1 LIFLSIASAL
11 GIVALLLAG
20 GIAYQW
26 RGLQQD
32 RNRHLPPGRFV
43 TVANRRLH
51 VHETGSGRPAVIF
64 ESGLASS
71 SLSWYPV
78 QQLVAERTR
87 AVSYDR
93 AGIGWSDEDTSP
105 RTVQGM
111 IDDLAEVLKNS
122 GIRPPYVL
130 VGHSFGALLVRAYAS
145 LRREDIAGLVLVD
158 PVSLDLWADCSE
170 ENRRRLRLGA
180 KLSRRGVFLAN
191 IGVVRLALASLASG
205 KTRFSKAVAKASA
218 GKAMGTMGRLTGVVQ
233 KLPSSLIPSV
243 QSHWSQ
249 AKSFRAMAEYLEILP
264 RCAAEV
270 RATEIAS
277 DLPMT
282 ILSAANATAQELGE
296 RELWAQ
302 RSIRGRHVQIAG
314 STHWIHLEH
323 PEEVASAILELV
335 KSDPQGSDL
344 NSTS

>member
-1 LIFLSIASAL
+1 M
-11 GIVALLLAG
+11 LLAA

-26 RGLQQD
+26 RGLRSD
-32 RNRHLPPGRFV
+32 RRTHRPPGRFV
-43 TVANRRLH
+43 TVGNRRLH
-51 VHETGSGRPAVIF
+51 VYESGCGEPAVVF

-78 QQLVAERTR
+78 QQIVAETTR

-93 AGIGWSDEDTSP
+93 AGIGWSDEGRAP
-105 RTVQGM
+105 RTLSGM
-111 IDDLAEVLKNS
+111 IDDLAEVLRSS

-145 LRREDIAGLVLVD
+145 ARPEQVAGLVLVD
-158 PVSLDLWADCSE
+158 PVSLDLWADCSA
-170 ENRRRLRLGA
+170 ENQRRLQLGA

-191 IGVVRLALASLASG
+191 IGLVRFALAALASG
-205 KTRFSKAVAKASA
+205 KTRMSRVVAKASA
-218 GKAMGTMGRLTGVVQ
+218 GKAMGTMSRLTGVVQ
-233 KLPSSLIPSV
+233 KLPASLRPSV

-270 RATEIAS
+270 RKVE
-277 DLPMT
+277 LPSKLPLT
-282 ILSAANATAQELGE
+282 ILSASNATTAEVGE

-302 RSIRGRHVQIAG
+302 NSDRGRHSQIPD

-323 PEEVASAILELV
+323 PGQVAAAILDLV
-335 KSDPQGSDL
+335 RSVRDDSERE
-344 NSTS
+344 SAR

>member
-1 LIFLSIASAL
+1 LIFLSVASAL

-20 GIAYQW
+20 GVAYQW
-26 RGLQQD
+26 RGLRHD
-32 RNRHLPPGRFV
+32 RRRHLPPGRFI

-78 QQLVAERTR
+78 QQLVAARTR

-93 AGIGWSDEDTSP
+93 AGIGWSDEDPSP
-105 RTVQGM
+105 RTVSGM
-111 IDDLAEVLKNS
+111 INDLAAVLKGLEIS
-122 GIRPPYVL
+122 PPYIL
-130 VGHSFGALLVRAYAS
+130 VGHSFGALLIRAYAS
-145 LRREDIAGLVLVD
+145 LKRDDIAGLVLVD

-170 ENRRRLRLGA
+170 TNQRKLRLGA
-180 KLSRRGVFLAN
+180 KLSKRGVFLAN
-191 IGVVRLALASLASG
+191 IGVVRLALTALASG
-205 KTRFSKAVAKASA
+205 KTRLSRTVAKASA
-218 GKAMGTMGRLTGVVQ
+218 GKAMGTMSRLTGVVQ
-233 KLPSSLIPSV
+233 KLPSSLRPSV

-270 RATEIAS
+270 RSIELAS
-277 DLPMT
+277 DLPVT
-282 ILSAANATAQELGE
+282 ILSAADATRQELAE

-302 RSIRGRHVQIAG
+302 RSIRGRHVQIAS

-323 PEEVASAILELV
+323 PVEVASAILELV
-335 KSDPQGSDL
+335 TSTRQGCDS
-344 NSTS
+344 NSTP

>member
-1 LIFLSIASAL
+1 M
-11 GIVALLLAG
+11 VALLLAG
-20 GIAYQW
+20 GVVYQW
-26 RGLQQD
+26 RGLRHD
-32 RNRHLPPGRFV
+32 RRRHLPPGRFV

-51 VHETGSGRPAVIF
+51 VLETGSGQPAVIF

-87 AVSYDR
+87 ALTYDR
-93 AGIGWSDEDTSP
+93 AGIGWSDAGASP
-105 RTVQGM
+105 RTVRGM

-130 VGHSFGALLVRAYAS
+130 VGHSFGALLIRGYAS
-145 LRREDIAGLVLVD
+145 LRREDVAGLVLVD
-158 PVSLDLWADCSE
+158 PVSLDLWADCSQ
-170 ENRRRLRLGA
+170 ENQRRLRLGA

-191 IGVVRLALASLASG
+191 IGLVRLALATLASG
-205 KTRFSKAVAKASA
+205 KTLFARTVAKASA
-218 GKAMGTMGRLTGVVQ
+218 GKAMGTMSRLTGVVQ
-233 KLPSSLIPSV
+233 KLPPSLRPFV
-243 QSHWSQ
+243 RSHWSQ

-270 RATEIAS
+270 RATNLAS

-282 ILSAANATAQELGE
+282 ILSAADATAQELAE

-302 RSIRGRHVQIAG
+302 RSIRGRHVQIAA
-314 STHWIHLEH
+314 STHWIHLEQ
-323 PEEVASAILELV
+323 PEGVASAILELV
-335 KSDPQGSDL
+335 ESVRQGSDS
-344 NSTS
+344 NATR